1 MTQATHD
8 HQKDRA
14 ALHTPASQST
24 RETSLQ
30 AERARRALEARRMG
44 AELRRGK
51 MKSFR
56 PVVGSI

>member
-1 MTQATHD
+1 MQATHD
-8 HQKDRA
+8 PQKDKA
-14 ALHTPASQST
+14 ALRAPLSQST
-24 RETSLQ
+24 RETNLQ
-30 AERARRALEARRMG
+30 AERTRRALEARRMG